1 MLSNFKYKHVY
12 TLDSFWNIKFQY
24 AHACRCNL
32 SQTCPHL
39 WPPLPWLGLHDPV
52 LSLIYHA
59 ATYPLIKWKKLHNE
73 NKWFTTILSFLAC
86 KMTFC
91 RFTCTYQIN
100 IKYLTRYLVQRPPPK
115 KIHCTYKLCVFLF
128 SYSAHLHACMIFIH
142 YTTPILKEKTP
153 TQIWVFFFHFL
164 IHCIENIKRLSYKKQ
179 HNPRLKT
186 PLSNSARM

>member
-100 IKYLTRYLVQRPPPK
+100 IKYLTRYLVQRPPPQK
-115 KIHCTYKLCVFLF
+115 KKFTVRINYVYFYLVIQLIYMHVWFLF
-128 SYSAHLHACMIFIH
+128 I
-142 YTTPILKEKTP
+142 
-153 TQIWVFFFHFL
+153 TQHQF
-164 IHCIENIKRLSYKKQ
+164 
-179 HNPRLKT
+179 
-186 PLSNSARM
+186 

>member
-1 MLSNFKYKHVY
+1 MCSQTSNINMYMYNVY

-52 LSLIYHA
+52 QSLIYHA

-100 IKYLTRYLVQRPPPK
+100 IKYLTRYLVQHPPQK
-115 KIHCTYKLCVFLF
+115 KFTVRINYVYFYLVIQLIYMHVWFLF
-128 SYSAHLHACMIFIH
+128 I
-142 YTTPILKEKTP
+142 
-153 TQIWVFFFHFL
+153 TQHQF
-164 IHCIENIKRLSYKKQ
+164 
-179 HNPRLKT
+179 
-186 PLSNSARM
+186 